1 MTMVN
6 YRLAAC
12 LSEVIVATSI
22 LSCIS
27 SDPTELPSKHGSLQ
41 ELTYSTGQ
49 STFSLWAP
57 TADSARVLLYG
68 DGQTGEPFRI
78 LEMKK
83 NPADGSWNATA
94 SGDQAGRFY
103 TFRVNISGRW
113 LEETPGI
120 FATAVG
126 VNGKRA
132 AIIDM
137 DSTDPD
143 GWDQDRRPE
152 LLSPSDAVIY
162 EMHHRDFSISGNS
175 GISPE
180 HRGKFL
186 ALTETGT
193 RGPQGAKTGIDHL
206 KELGV
211 THVHILPSFDYASV
225 DETRLQDSTYNWGYD
240 PVNYNVPEGS
250 YSTDPYTPEVRIREF
265 KEMVQALHKAGI
277 RVVLD
282 VVYNHV
288 SNAASHAFERTV
300 PGYFFRMRDDGSFA
314 DGSACG
320 NETASERPMMR
331 RYMTE
336 SIRWWAEE
344 YHIDG
349 FRFDLMG
356 IHDTATMNAIR
367 AAADEID
374 PSILIYGEGWAASAP
389 LYDASRLAM
398 KANTWQMPGIAAFSD
413 EMRDALRGP
422 FSDDAKAGF
431 LGGEPGLEESIRFGV
446 TGGILHPGVNY
457 SAVNYSDTCW
467 AGQPSQL
474 ISYISCHDDMCLRD
488 RLQASIP
495 GITEEELIRL
505 DKLGQTVVFTSQG
518 IPFIYAG
525 EEIFRTKQ
533 GVRNSFN
540 SPDSINAIDWTFKS
554 RYSDLYGYY
563 RGLIALRKAHPAFRL
578 GDADLVREHLEFLQ
592 APSGTVAWRLT
603 GHAGGDPCEEIIVI
617 VNSRKEPVTLEIPA
631 YTPASGTPGKASGN
645 KNVIK
650 QNAETSDVTDP
661 EISQNS
667 TVSSSA
673 AKEYTVYCRDG
684 AIDVDGLG
692 KITGPVITVGPQQ
705 ALIIGR

>member
-1 MTMVN
+1 
-6 YRLAAC
+6 
-12 LSEVIVATSI
+12 
-22 LSCIS
+22 
-27 SDPTELPSKHGSLQ
+27 
-41 ELTYSTGQ
+41 
-49 STFSLWAP
+49 
-57 TADSARVLLYG
+57 
-68 DGQTGEPFRI
+68 
-78 LEMKK
+78 
-83 NPADGSWNATA
+83 
-94 SGDQAGRFY
+94 
-103 TFRVNISGRW
+103 
-113 LEETPGI
+113 
-120 FATAVG
+120 
-126 VNGKRA
+126 
-132 AIIDM
+132 
-137 DSTDPD
+137 
-143 GWDQDRRPE
+143 
-152 LLSPSDAVIY
+152 
-162 EMHHRDFSISGNS
+162 
-175 GISPE
+175 
-180 HRGKFL
+180 
-186 ALTETGT
+186 
-193 RGPQGAKTGIDHL
+193 
-206 KELGV
+206 
-211 THVHILPSFDYASV
+211 
-225 DETRLQDSTYNWGYD
+225 
-240 PVNYNVPEGS
+240 
-250 YSTDPYTPEVRIREF
+250 
-265 KEMVQALHKAGI
+265 
-277 RVVLD
+277 
-282 VVYNHV
+282 
-288 SNAASHAFERTV
+288 
-300 PGYFFRMRDDGSFA
+300 
-314 DGSACG
+314 
-320 NETASERPMMR
+320 MMR
-331 RYMTE
+331 RFMTE

-645 KNVIK
+645 KNVSK
-650 QNAETSDVTDP
+650 QNAETSDATDP
-661 EISQNS
+661 EIFQNS

-684 AIDVDGLG
+684 AINVDGLG